1 MIEKIR
7 KIEKEL
13 RKQLDSFRYE
23 HTLGVM
29 YTAAALSM
37 CYRANLEQAMIAGLL
52 HDCAKSIPAEEKIDL
67 CRKNHLPV
75 SEIERENPSLLHAKL
90 GAFLAKEQYGVNE
103 PEILNA
109 IESHTTG
116 KPEMNILDKIIYIA
130 DYIEPGR
137 KDLPGMEEIRGLAF
151 TDIDECLYLIL
162 ENSLAYLSS
171 RSIPLDPMT
180 EKTYYY
186 YRELLGKEKMV

>member
-37 CYRANLEQAMIAGLL
+37 RYQANLEQAMIAGLL

-137 KDLPGMEEIRGLAF
+137 KALPGMEEIRGLAF